1 MFFSYIVMN
10 VRYFFFLNN
19 FLSISIGG
27 THRTPVKQK
36 MKTMSR
42 SLQML
47 NVARLNVKAQKN
59 QAESEQL
66 GTEGREADRTGKR
79 RSSDRNKP
87 GVANVISTCTFS
99 VKPYYTLRLQCSLL
113 LSLLYEIVSARK
125 KMYTFPKM
133 SVELLTLLPTCL
145 CYKALC
151 SLL

>member
-1 MFFSYIVMN
+1 
-10 VRYFFFLNN
+10 
-19 FLSISIGG
+19 
-27 THRTPVKQK
+27 
-36 MKTMSR
+36 MSR

-113 LSLLYEIVSARK
+113 LSLLYEIVSAK
-125 KMYTFPKM
+125 CQLNY
-133 SVELLTLLPTCL
+133 LLYYLLACVTKL
-145 CYKALC
+145 CAACYENTI
-151 SLL
+151 SLLFLR